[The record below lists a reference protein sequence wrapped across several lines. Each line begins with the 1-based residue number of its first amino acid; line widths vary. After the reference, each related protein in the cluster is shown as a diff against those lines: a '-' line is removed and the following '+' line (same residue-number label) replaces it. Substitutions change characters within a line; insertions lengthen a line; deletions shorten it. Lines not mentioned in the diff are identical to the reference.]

1 MGKACNHVPKPAAR
15 IKVTKMILLLGAGWT
30 GTKMCLRSPS
40 RFVTTTRSSE
50 KLQNLTSKGLNV
62 VQWDLLKEDT
72 WCNLP
77 PKSDIEATIITF
89 EILASQQSQ
98 WELLWEG
105 HIAADRPVV
114 CFGTSSAFKS
124 GGYNS
129 TVNEMASFSSHVSS
143 SGTPMTD
150 RVKGE
155 EWALSKGATVLHL
168 SGLISDEEEESRYGV
183 SNERTAKSF
192 LSKGY
197 LKNGLQL
204 VNVIHINDIY
214 NISLLV
220 IEKLKDGDPTVKGQR
235 ILTSC
240 GAFRVQ
246 DFTRA
251 LNVDPLPEMIP
262 PHSTMDTSKII
273 STAKLM
279 SLLPEDYKW
288 TLPVAG
294 VEPVS
299 QGLPTIKT
307 GTYVTG
313 PDHDKQW
320 ELLKTNLRGKWQGT
334 TKWYKKDKGEEN
346 GGKLEHEAF
355 IAEMK
360 ASTLPNPVIFNKKP
374 QYYIYT
380 LDADTVITHGTGLT
394 STATGEKIRHLSRKT
409 FNDNGQYFCLKGAVG
424 ECYTD
429 SNMKFLAVEINFFY
443 ERARS
448 MIIPMYTLNSM
459 TNRLLLETVV
469 ISALRCGF
477 GYNFPFKLP
486 QSEVRGKIEDLIKSL
501 KGKKCHRQMMDSA
514 FVLSSG
520 EECEYPTKPIQLFFD
535 SERVVQLFDD
545 DIVCSL
551 PPDIHPGKECELVC
565 GCFHTATYAQ
575 IFMLSYNSNGTVE
588 GYMLEKWS

>member
-40 RFVTTTRSSE
+40 RFVATTRSSE

-98 WELLWEG
+98 WELLWEE

-124 GGYNS
+124 GGYDS
-129 TVNEMASFSSHVSS
+129 TVNEMAPFSSHVSY

-204 VNVIHINDIY
+204 LNVIHINDIY

-220 IEKLKDGDPTVKGQR
+220 IEKLKDGNPTVKGQR

-251 LNVDPLPEMIP
+251 LNMDPLPEIIP

-273 STAKLM
+273 STAKLV

-288 TLPVAG
+288 TLPVSG

-299 QGLPTIKT
+299 RGLPTIKM
-307 GTYVTG
+307 GTRTTG
-313 PDHDKQW
+313 PDNDKQW
-320 ELLKTNLRGKWQGT
+320 ELLKKNFRGKFRGIA
-334 TKWYKKDKGEEN
+334 KWYKKDKGEGN

-360 ASTLPNPVIFNKKP
+360 ASILPNPVIVSEDP

-380 LDADTVITHGTGLT
+380 LDADTLIWHGT
-394 STATGEKIRHLSRKT
+394 ELSKGDRIIPVYRKT
-409 FNDNGQYFCLKGAVG
+409 YNNHGRNFCFEGLGGQCS
-424 ECYTD
+424 TD
-429 SNMKFLAVEINFFY
+429 TKVDLFAAEINFFY
-443 ERARS
+443 ERSRS
-448 MIIPMYTLNSM
+448 MIIPMYTLNST

-469 ISALRCGF
+469 ITTLRCSF
-477 GYNFPFKLP
+477 GCNFPFKPP
-486 QSEVRGKIEDLIKSL
+486 QSEVRGKVEDLIKSL
-501 KGKKCHRQMMDSA
+501 KGKKCHRQTMDSA

-520 EECEYPTKPIQLFFD
+520 EECEYPTEPIQLFFD

-551 PPDIHPGKECELVC
+551 PPDIQPGKECELVC